1 MLVRFNFDTDYAGVQ
16 EEEIMNYPD
25 DTPTNTILDELEAW
39 RDERVSAWAEVVNE
53 DGEVIKDL

>member
-1 MLVRFNFDTDYAGVQ
+1 MLVRFNFDTDYVGVQ

>member
-1 MLVRFNFDTDYAGVQ
+1 MLVRFNFDTDCVGVQ

-39 RDERVSAWAEVVNE
+39 RDERVSAWAEVVDE
-53 DGEVIKDL
+53 DGEIIKDL